1 MMTYIGPVTTE
12 INKRLEKAFRPSKL
26 IVDNQSEQ
34 HAGHAGYT
42 DGESHFHVTIVADVF
57 KDMSRVQK
65 QRMVMA
71 ELKDLMPLPIHA
83 LAMSVEGE

>member
-1 MMTYIGPVTTE
+1 MTNRGPVTTE
-12 INKRLEKAFRPSKL
+12 IHERLDKAFNPSKL
-26 IVDNQSEQ
+26 IVENQSEQ
-34 HAGHAGYT
+34 HRGHAGYT
-42 DGESHFHVTIVADVF
+42 DGESHFHITIVA
-57 KDMSRVQK
+57 KDFTDLSRVQK

>member
-1 MMTYIGPVTTE
+1 MTNIGPVTTE
-12 INKRLEKAFRPSKL
+12 IQNRLEKAFSPSTL
-26 IVDNQSEQ
+26 VVENQSEQ
-34 HAGHAGYT
+34 HRGHAGYS
-42 DGESHFHVTIVADVF
+42 DGESHFHITIVASVF

>member
-1 MMTYIGPVTTE
+1 MTNMGPVTTE
-12 INKRLEKAFRPSKL
+12 IKNRLEKAFSPAKL
-26 IVDNQSEQ
+26 IVENQSEQ
-34 HAGHAGYT
+34 HRGHAGYS

-57 KDMSRVQK
+57 KDMTRVQK

-71 ELKDLMPLPIHA
+71 ELKDLMPAPIHA